1 MQPQG
6 MPAQG
11 MPQQGMPQ
19 QGMPQQGMPMNSD
32 KDWMTT
38 LLLAFFLGG
47 LGVDRFYAG
56 STGLGILK
64 LITLGGCTIWALVD
78 IIMIITE
85 SYKDGNG
92 LVIKKQ

>member
-11 MPQQGMPQ
+11 MQQQGMQ
-19 QGMPQQGMPMNSD
+19 QQGMPMNSD

-38 LLLAFFLGG
+38 LLLAILVGS
-47 LGVDRFYAG
+47 LGVDHFYAG
-56 STGLGILK
+56 KTMTGILK
-64 LITLGGCTIWALVD
+64 LITLGGCGLWALID
-78 IIMIITE
+78 IIMIVTE

>member
-6 MPAQG
+6 MQ
-11 MPQQGMPQ
+11 
-19 QGMPQQGMPMNSD
+19 QQGMPMNSD

-38 LLLAFFLGG
+38 LLLAFFLGIF
-47 LGVDRFYAG
+47 GVDHFYAG
-56 STGLGILK
+56 KTMTGILK
-64 LITLGGCTIWALVD
+64 LITLGGCGLWSLID
-78 IIMIITE
+78 FIMIITE

>member
-11 MPQQGMPQ
+11 MPAQGMPQ

-38 LLLAFFLGG
+38 LLLAILVGG

-56 STGLGILK
+56 SIGLGILK
-64 LITLGGCTIWALVD
+64 LFTLGGCGLWALID
-78 IIMIITE
+78 IIMIVTE

>member
-6 MPAQG
+6 MQ
-11 MPQQGMPQ
+11 
-19 QGMPQQGMPMNSD
+19 QQGMPMNSD

-38 LLLAFFLGG
+38 LLLAILVGG

-56 STGLGILK
+56 SIGLGILK
-64 LITLGGCTIWALVD
+64 LFTLGGCGLWALID
-78 IIMIITE
+78 IIMIVTE

>member
-11 MPQQGMPQ
+11 MPA

-47 LGVDRFYAG
+47 LGVDHFY
-56 STGLGILK
+56 TGKTMTGILK

>member
-1 MQPQG
+1 MQPQGMQQG

-11 MPQQGMPQ
+11 MEM
-19 QGMPQQGMPMNSD
+19 MASD

-38 LLLAFFLGG
+38 LLLAILAGT

-56 STGLGILK
+56 SIGLGILK
-64 LITLGGCTIWALVD
+64 LITLGGCGLWALID
-78 IIMIITE
+78 IILIVTE
-85 SYKDGNG
+85 GYKDGNG